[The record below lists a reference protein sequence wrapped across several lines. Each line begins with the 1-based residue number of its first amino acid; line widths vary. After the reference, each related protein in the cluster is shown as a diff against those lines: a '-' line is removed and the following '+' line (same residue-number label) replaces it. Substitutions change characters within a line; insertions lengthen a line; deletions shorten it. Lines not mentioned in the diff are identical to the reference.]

1 MADAEGVIDAYLRA
15 WNEADP
21 DSRRAYLQEALSPEC
36 VLVGPTGS
44 FVGYE
49 PIDRLIV
56 AMRERM
62 AGVQVVRTGP
72 VQPDSDSGP
81 ESGPVGGA
89 LTFAWKLATIE
100 GVQLLAGTDQVVVAA
115 DGRLGRIHVSI

>member
-1 MADAEGVIDAYLRA
+1 MADAEGVVDAYLRA

-21 DSRRAYLQEALSPEC
+21 DSRRAYLEEALSPEC

-49 PIDRLIV
+49 PIDRLIE

-62 AGVQVVRTGP
+62 VGVEVVRIGP
-72 VQPDSDSGP
+72 LQSDSDSGP
-81 ESGPVGGA
+81 ESGPEGA
-89 LTFAWKLATIE
+89 LTFAWKLATTE
-100 GVQLLAGTDQVVVAA
+100 GVQLLAGTDQVEVAA